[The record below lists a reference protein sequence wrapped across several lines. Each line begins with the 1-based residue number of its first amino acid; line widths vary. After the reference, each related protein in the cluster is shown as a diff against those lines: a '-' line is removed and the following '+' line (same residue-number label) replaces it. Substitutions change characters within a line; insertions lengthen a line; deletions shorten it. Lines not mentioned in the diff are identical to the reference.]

1 MAVSISVQID
11 HDPTISVK
19 SEAVII
25 NTTTEPSEDEYYHGE
40 SGSDEEDYKVNPTF
54 SDQVLPTRGKRMK
67 MDLTVSA
74 VPYTEVSNGSGG
86 RTVTIMG

>member
-1 MAVSISVQID
+1 MAVNISVQID
-11 HDPTISVK
+11 HDPSISVK

-25 NTTTEPSEDEYYHGE
+25 NTQPDIGEDEYYHGE
-40 SGSDEEDYKVNPTF
+40 SGSDESDYKVNPTF

-67 MDLTVSA
+67 MDLTISA
-74 VPYTEVSNGSGG
+74 VPYIAVDNGSGG